1 MMVQSM
7 TAERLA
13 AGVSVEDAVRDID
26 LAVNGSRF
34 NALSDRER
42 LVVTVH
48 GVWQELDPDHV
59 RPDVLTVF
67 ELMARD
73 FAARGG

>member
-1 MMVQSM
+1 MR
-7 TAERLA
+7 A
-13 AGVSVEDAVRDID
+13 ID
-26 LAVNGSRF
+26 QEVDGSRF
-34 NALSDRER
+34 NDLSDRER

-48 GVWQELDPDHV
+48 GVWQELDPDHL

-67 ELMARD
+67 GLMASD